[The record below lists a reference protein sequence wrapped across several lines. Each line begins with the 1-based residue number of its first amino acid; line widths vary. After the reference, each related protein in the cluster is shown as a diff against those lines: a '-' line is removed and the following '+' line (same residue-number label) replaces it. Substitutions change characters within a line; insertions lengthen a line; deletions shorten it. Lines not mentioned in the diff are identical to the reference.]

1 MNQRLSPPSH
11 RSRRSGSL
19 LLSGRHPIAA
29 RRFTL
34 QVRLRGETGP
44 TCEVRC
50 VGLEDAIQFGEAN
63 FPAFAERNP
72 WIGSDWLRGKIWI
85 LLDPET
91 ESMHSEAT

>member
-1 MNQRLSPPSH
+1 MKQHLSPPSH

-19 LLSGRHPIAA
+19 LRSGRHPVAA
-29 RRFTL
+29 RHFTL

-50 VGLEDAIQFGEAN
+50 VGLEDALQLGEAH

-72 WIGSDWLRGKIWI
+72 WIGLDWLQRKIWI
-85 LLDPET
+85 LLDPEP
-91 ESMHSEAT
+91 EST